1 MPADGEFVYKFT
13 EYLYKKQHFKDGVDR
28 TSVHNYF
35 CFQKNSEKNAF
46 YATAVFTM
54 NKHNDASL
62 PYSHMYTTQ
71 HYLISPTG
79 NYGYAI
85 TQYPYENWYRP
96 AKGDKNDF
104 FRARVIIITDPK
116 KVKPIWQCST
126 AAKAHIHGGING
138 RNTFTAS
145 ITQFNHILPDG
156 SPLCQN
162 DYYCSN
168 LQENDCI
175 KGSLNYSR
183 CFQKII
189 EDGWEIKYDLP

>member
-13 EYLYKKQHFKDGVDR
+13 EYLYKKQHFKDGI
-28 TSVHNYF
+28 TEKSNHNLF
-35 CFQKNSEKNAF
+35 CFPRNSEKTAF
-46 YATAVFTM
+46 LTVPFFTM
-54 NKHNDASL
+54 DYHNDASL

-104 FRARVIIITDPK
+104 FRARVLIITDTK
-116 KVKPIWQCST
+116 KVKTTPGCT
-126 AAKAHIHGGING
+126 AAKAPVQG
-138 RNTFTAS
+138 RNIFDAS
-145 ITQFNHILPDG
+145 ITQFNHILPNG
-156 SPLCQN
+156 SPLCQDN
-162 DYYCSN
+162 YYCSN
-168 LQENDCI
+168 LQENDCT

-189 EDGWEIKYDLP
+189 EDGWEIKYDLPR